1 MPTLAQLKRS
11 EDHSIWMKHIQ
22 DGVGE
27 ALEMLRATNPEQD
40 VVLRLDGRE
49 GTWTRFKS
57 LPNGSKSTGFK
68 CKDINARRIWNEIP
82 VGATVAFEVVQI
94 VGDIT
99 PTQTITPAMLDADT
113 QKTKCKTVQPVLEP
127 LLYKMTGDIL
137 CIGVDVAW
145 WGGSKK
151 SKESRAEALAFSKR
165 SSEKWGALEIA
176 FVDLNPTFVKEADEF
191 TPNADA
197 NAEILFKEIK
207 RVIDRFSEVDRVV
220 IAVDVPVLAVDRGLP
235 APKKAN
241 AKGDR
246 GGVYRQCDEAWM
258 KARAKSPLGW
268 TGVNVLPGAPT
279 VPRCEALLKKLRAID
294 FEVFGLCDTAH
305 KFQIIECF
313 PNEIVWSIG
322 ASGLD
327 PELRPDSL
335 QQYKRLGKKALP
347 LTAALF
353 HATWE
358 GTLKRAMSLAG
369 CDDSLI
375 SDWTLSF
382 RSWLENSTCFDKRV
396 SIGFTGKAFDD
407 AVESVLS
414 LTAAMAFVDG
424 KAHIHSGT
432 DPEDGHIIGPG
443 QAKLS

>member
-1 MPTLAQLKRS
+1 
-11 EDHSIWMKHIQ
+11 MKHIK
-22 DGVGE
+22 DEVGE
-27 ALEMLRATNPEQD
+27 VLKLLEATNAEQD

-57 LPNGSKSTGFK
+57 HPNGTKSTGFK
-68 CKDINARRIWNEIP
+68 CKDINARKIWDDIKVNS
-82 VGATVAFEVVQI
+82 VVAFEVVRIIGDNTETSTEVSAATEVKSEKATTNIHQI
-94 VGDIT
+94 
-99 PTQTITPAMLDADT
+99 L
-113 QKTKCKTVQPVLEP
+113 LEP
-127 LLYKMTGDIL
+127 LLSHMPGKIL
-137 CIGVDVAW
+137 CLGVDVAW

-151 SKESRAEALAFSKR
+151 TKKSRAEAIAFSLR
-165 SSEKWGALEIA
+165 HEGKWGKLEISL
-176 FVDLNPTFVKEADEF
+176 VDLNPLFEQKADEF
-191 TPNADA
+191 TPNADP
-197 NAEILFKEIK
+197 NAVILFEALK
-207 RVIDRFSEVDRVV
+207 RIIDRFGAVDRVV
-220 IAVDVPVLAVDRGLP
+220 VAVDVPVLAVDRGLP

-241 AKGDR
+241 AKGEK

-258 KARAKSPLGW
+258 KSRAKAPAGW

-279 VPRCEALLKKLRAID
+279 VPRCEELLKKLRAID

-327 PELRPDSL
+327 PGLRPDSL
-335 QQYKRLGKKALP
+335 QQYKRLGKKFLP
-347 LTAALF
+347 LSADLF

-382 RSWLENSTCFDKRV
+382 KTWLENSTCFDKEAG
-396 SIGFTGKAFDD
+396 IGFTGKAFDD

-443 QAKLS
+443 QVKVS